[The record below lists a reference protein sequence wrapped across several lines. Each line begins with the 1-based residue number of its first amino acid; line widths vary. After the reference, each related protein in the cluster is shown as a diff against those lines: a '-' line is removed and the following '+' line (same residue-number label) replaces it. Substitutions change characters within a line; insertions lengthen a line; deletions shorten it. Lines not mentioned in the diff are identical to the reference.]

1 MSDSVGTDMTVST
14 DQMNVSQ
21 WVDYI
26 QTLHLREIELS
37 LERVREVYLRMHPMG
52 MQCKIIS
59 LSGTNGKGST
69 AELCASIYRQ
79 AGYKVGKFTSPHL
92 VNFNERINLSG
103 VPVSDDLLLAS
114 FIRIEQSRK
123 EVPITFFEFG
133 TLLAIDIFERSEVD
147 IAIMEVGLGGRL
159 DSVNILDADVAITTS
174 LAIDHTSWL
183 GDTIEQ
189 IAFEKA
195 GIARTGKPFVLGVEA
210 PPETLLLHAQDIGA
224 DVQTIGHD
232 FTFKHNEQSQRWCWH
247 SSTGEEY
254 SSLPLPFRQA
264 GVQISNCSL
273 AIQAITQ
280 LQAELPVTQ
289 QQLVSGISAAQLVG
303 RCQVIQH
310 KPLIVVDVSHNEA
323 SVRRLA
329 EFLDAKFIK
338 KTNSKLLA
346 VCGMLKDKEIA
357 VSLAQL
363 APMID
368 QWHTATIHNE
378 RGANSLEVAQKINEV
393 EVSDLLKH
401 DVICHDSVELAYDQ
415 ALSTLTEGDCLVV
428 FGSFHIVGDILTH
441 IA

>member
-1 MSDSVGTDMTVST
+1 MSDVMGVDIAIE
-14 DQMNVSQ
+14 QMKVSQ
-21 WVDYI
+21 WVDYV
-26 QTLHLREIELS
+26 QTLHSREIELS
-37 LERVREVYLRMHPMG
+37 LERVREVYLHMYPQG

-79 AGYKVGKFTSPHL
+79 AGYRVGKFTSPHL
-92 VNFNERINLSG
+92 VNFNERINLNG
-103 VPVSDDLLLAS
+103 VPVSDDMLLAS

-133 TLLAIDIFERSEVD
+133 TLLAIDIFERADVD
-147 IAIMEVGLGGRL
+147 VAIMEVGLGGRL

-174 LAIDHTSWL
+174 VAIDHAAWL
-183 GDTIEQ
+183 GDTVEQ

-195 GIARTGKPFVLGVEA
+195 GIARTNKPFILGLET
-210 PPETLLLHAQDIGA
+210 PPDTLLKHAKNINA

-232 FTFKHNEQSQRWCWH
+232 FTFEIDAQSQCWNWC
-247 SSTGEEY
+247 SSTGVQY
-254 SSLPLPFRQA
+254 LNLPMPFRQA

-273 AIQAITQ
+273 AIQAVTQ
-280 LQAELPVTQ
+280 LQSVLPVTQ
-289 QQLVSGISAAQLVG
+289 RQLANGISASQLLG
-303 RCQVIQH
+303 RCQIVQQ
-310 KPLIVVDVSHNEA
+310 KPLIVFDVSHNEA
-323 SVRRLA
+323 SVKRLA
-329 EFLDAKFIK
+329 EFIDGQFIK
-338 KTNSKLLA
+338 KTDAKCIV

-363 APMID
+363 APLVD

-378 RGANSLEVAQKINEV
+378 RGASSTEVAQEIIGFNER
-393 EVSDLLKH
+393 DLLTGL
-401 DVICHDSVELAYDQ
+401 ITCHDSVELAYDI
-415 ALSTLTEGDCLVV
+415 ALSTLTKDDCLVV